1 MRSSFFGQPAAPSP
15 SSSSAAG
22 PAAGSADDRATDFQ
36 AVDGAT
42 GEQFSGYKLMVEA
55 YAAIWL
61 IMMAWLFFIWRK
73 QADISDRVRG
83 LESAIDRAELRMK
96 RGPLGEASGKET
108 SSNKEKAKESAS

>member
-1 MRSSFFGQPAAPSP
+1 MSVIVSYFSQPAPA
-15 SSSSAAG
+15 SSSN
-22 PAAGSADDRATDFQ
+22 PIAGSADDRATDFQ

-73 QADISDRVRG
+73 QADITERVRG
-83 LESAIDRAELRMK
+83 LEVAIDRAEQRLHQ
-96 RGPLGEASGKET
+96 SGGT
-108 SSNKEKAKESAS
+108 SGSSTKSKEKAKESTS